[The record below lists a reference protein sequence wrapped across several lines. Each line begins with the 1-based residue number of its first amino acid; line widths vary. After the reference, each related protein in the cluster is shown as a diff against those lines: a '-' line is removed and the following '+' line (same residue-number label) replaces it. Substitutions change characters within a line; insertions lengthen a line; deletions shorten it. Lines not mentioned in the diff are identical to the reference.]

1 VHLAGTRDGA
11 GNLAITWTRRT
22 RIGGEWLDRTGT
34 VPLAEDAEGYE
45 LEILAA
51 PGGAVLRTI
60 PGLASPAA
68 SYPAADQTTD
78 FGAPQ
83 AAVAVRVF
91 QISAAVG
98 RGVPREAVL

>member
-1 VHLAGTRDGA
+1 L
-11 GNLAITWTRRT
+11 
-22 RIGGEWLDRTGT
+22 
-34 VPLAEDAEGYE
+34 
-45 LEILAA
+45 
-51 PGGAVLRTI
+51 
-60 PGLASPAA
+60 PAA
-68 SYPAADQTTD
+68 TYTAAEQSAD